1 MATDGESGRS
11 ENGRNDDAVGR
22 ELVIVGG
29 VSGSGK
35 STVGALLAQR
45 LEVPFIDADSLHPE
59 ANVAKMA
66 AGLPLDD
73 IDREPWL
80 VRIGEVLAAHVDSG
94 LVLACSALRRTYRDT
109 IRAVEP
115 TTVFVT
121 LSGSRELIAAR
132 MNARADHFMPAS
144 LLDSQLAAFEPLETD
159 ETGADVSVDAEV
171 DDIVAAAYRV
181 VRPAAER

>member
-1 MATDGESGRS
+1 MAGASAGGTGS
-11 ENGRNDDAVGR
+11 GR

-80 VRIGEVLAAHVDSG
+80 VRIGEVLAEHDSSG
-94 LVLACSALRRTYRDT
+94 LVLACSALKRRYRDT
-109 IRAVEP
+109 IRSVEP
-115 TTVFVT
+115 STIFIT
-121 LSGSRELIAAR
+121 LSGPRELIAAR
-132 MNARADHFMPAS
+132 MNARTEHFMPAS
-144 LLDSQLAAFEPLETD
+144 LLDSQLAAFEPLEPG
-159 ETGADVSVDAEV
+159 ETGADVSVDADI
-171 DDIVAAAYRV
+171 DDIVTAAFRV
-181 VRPAAER
+181 VRPA

>member
-1 MATDGESGRS
+1 MPELSGHETS
-11 ENGRNDDAVGR
+11 GQELSGH

-59 ANVAKMA
+59 ANVTKMA
-66 AGLPLDD
+66 AGLPLTD
-73 IDREPWL
+73 IDRGPWL
-80 VRIGEVLAAHVDSG
+80 VRIGEVLAEHDDSG
-94 LVLACSALRRTYRDT
+94 LVLACSALKRSYRET

-115 TTVFVT
+115 STIFVT

-144 LLDSQLAAFEPLETD
+144 LLDSQLAAFEPLEPD
-159 ETGADVSVDAEV
+159 ERGGDVSVDAHI
-171 DDIVAAAYRV
+171 DDIVASAMRV
-181 VRPAAER
+181 VRPA

>member
-1 MATDGESGRS
+1 MSETTDAPIESAQAR
-11 ENGRNDDAVGR
+11 GR

-45 LEVPFIDADSLHPE
+45 LEVPFLDADSLHPE

-66 AGLPLDD
+66 AGLPLTD

-80 VRIGEVLAAHVDSG
+80 VRIGEALAAHSDSG

-109 IRAVEP
+109 IRAVAP
-115 TTVFVT
+115 STVFVT

-132 MNARADHFMPAS
+132 MNARSEHFMPPS
-144 LLDSQLAAFEPLETD
+144 LLDSQLATFEPLESD
-159 ETGADVSVDAEV
+159 ENGADVSIDASVDAIV
-171 DDIVAAAYRV
+171 DAAASV
-181 VRPAAER
+181 VRPAAPAL

>member
-1 MATDGESGRS
+1 MATIGEIGG
-11 ENGRNDDAVGR
+11 NGNAGR

-80 VRIGEVLAAHVDSG
+80 VRIGEVLAEHADGG
-94 LVLACSALRRTYRDT
+94 LVLACSALRRTYRNT

-115 TTVFVT
+115 STVFVT

-144 LLDSQLAAFEPLETD
+144 LLDSQLAAFEPLEAD
-159 ETGADVSVDAEV
+159 ESGADIDVDAHI
-171 DDIVAAAYRV
+171 DDIVDAAMNV
-181 VRPAAER
+181 VRQGPAPA

>member
-1 MATDGESGRS
+1 MAGLSAGP
-11 ENGRNDDAVGR
+11 NPGPDAGLTAGR

-59 ANVAKMA
+59 ANVTKMA
-66 AGLPLDD
+66 AGLPLTD

-80 VRIGEVLAAHVDSG
+80 VRIGEVLAEHDASG
-94 LVLACSALRRTYRDT
+94 LVLACSALKRRYRDT

-115 TTVFVT
+115 STVFIT
-121 LSGSRELIAAR
+121 LSGPRELIASRMGAR
-132 MNARADHFMPAS
+132 TDHFMPAS
-144 LLDSQLAAFEPLETD
+144 LLDSQLAAFEPLGPD
-159 ETGADVSVDAEV
+159 EIGADVSVDAHI
-171 DDIVAAAYRV
+171 DDIVDAAARV
-181 VRPAAER
+181 VRPA